1 MKRLLL
7 LWVVVPALAGAQ
19 VAEGEPE
26 RFGAVAPAALPDGST
41 AFSGWVGVPELGAGF
56 RQGIEGWELG
66 ARARVDYLRLA
77 AVLEATGRR
86 QVWTHGA
93 LALAPE
99 LGLGLTLDSGSRHVD
114 DAGFPG
120 VFLRVNP
127 GVVATWRALERLST
141 VGLVEVPVDLGL
153 NPAGFWRMKALG
165 GGGAEVSL
173 GEDLSLLAVGLV
185 GLEAFRTEADGVR
198 ARLGYGVRLGLG
210 VRLF

>member
-7 LWVVVPALAGAQ
+7 VWMVLPALALAQ
-19 VAEGEPE
+19 APEVEPE

-56 RQGIEGWELG
+56 RQGLGGWELG

-86 QVWTHGA
+86 RLWTHGA

-99 LGLGLTLDSGSRHVD
+99 LGLGLTLDSGSRHAD
-114 DAGFPG
+114 DAGFSG

-127 GVVATWRALERLST
+127 GVVATWRPLESLAA
-141 VGLVEVPVDLGL
+141 VGLVEVPVDLGI
-153 NPAGFWRMKALG
+153 NPTGFWRVKALG

-173 GEDLSLLAVGLV
+173 GDDLSLLAVGLV
-185 GLEAFRTEADGVR
+185 GLEAFRTEANGVQ
-198 ARLGYGVRLGLG
+198 ARLGYGARLGLG